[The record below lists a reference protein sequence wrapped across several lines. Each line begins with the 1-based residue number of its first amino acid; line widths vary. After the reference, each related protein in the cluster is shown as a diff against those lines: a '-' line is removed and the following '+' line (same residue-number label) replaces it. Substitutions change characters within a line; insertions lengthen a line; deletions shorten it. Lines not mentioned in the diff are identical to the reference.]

1 MALDQEALQALRG
14 ERTRITPGSGSK
26 RRSRQWWYL
35 AAAALLAVVAFFVFG
50 RKPLTVTTATA
61 VALAVDA
68 GPAAVLDA
76 SGFVVARRQATVSA
90 KITGKVT
97 AVYVEEGMSVK
108 EGQILARLDNSQAGL
123 QHGLAQRQIE
133 AANSGLTQVQVRLAE
148 AQRTLTRNEKLM
160 NDGLVS
166 QAALDATAADVAA
179 LRAQQATAESQ
190 LAVTRSSLRLRAQ
203 DLDDLVIRAPFAGV
217 VISKDAQPGEMV
229 SPISA
234 GGGYTRTGI
243 ATIVDMDSRE
253 IEVDVNESYINRVRD
268 GQRTEA
274 TLDAYPDWHI
284 PSHVLNIVPA
294 ADRQK
299 ATVRVRIAFDQLDP
313 RILTDMGVKVRFMA
327 DAPVAGS
334 TPHNTNVV
342 LVPAEALVSDNGQEF
357 VWTLQDGKALRT
369 AVTSGSTREG
379 NMEVTTGLKPGDT
392 VIAPVPEGL
401 TASQRVRV
409 AAP

>member
-1 MALDQEALQALRG
+1 M
-14 ERTRITPGSGSK
+14 
-26 RRSRQWWYL
+26 
-35 AAAALLAVVAFFVFG
+35 
-50 RKPLTVTTATA
+50 
-61 VALAVDA
+61 
-68 GPAAVLDA
+68 
-76 SGFVVARRQATVSA
+76 SA
-90 KITGKVT
+90 
-97 AVYVEEGMSVK
+97 
-108 EGQILARLDNSQAGL
+108 
-123 QHGLAQRQIE
+123 
-133 AANSGLTQVQVRLAE
+133 
-148 AQRTLTRNEKLM
+148 
-160 NDGLVS
+160 
-166 QAALDATAADVAA
+166 
-179 LRAQQATAESQ
+179 AQQATAESQ
-190 LAVTRSSLRLRAQ
+190 LAVTRSSLKLRAQ

-268 GQRTEA
+268 GQHTEA

-327 DAPVAGS
+327 DAPVAVS
-334 TPHNTNVV
+334 APRAANIV
-342 LVPAEALVSDNGQEF
+342 LIPAEALVSDNGKEF
-357 VWTLQDGKALRT
+357 VWKLQDGKALRSGVI
-369 AVTSGSTREG
+369 AGSTREG
-379 NMEVTTGLKPGDT
+379 NMEVTSGLKSGEA

-401 TASQRVRV
+401 TEGQRVRV
-409 AAP
+409 TAP